1 MRLLAVSHVLDDKI
15 RKKFVRQT
23 NLSTSLGHSQS
34 ASKKITIPTNLH
46 MFFARMEL
54 WDRITLSGAIFALER
69 LGMSSE
75 PVIRTAPRT
84 LMKGDMQRQTSKGP

>member
-1 MRLLAVSHVLDDKI
+1 
-15 RKKFVRQT
+15 
-23 NLSTSLGHSQS
+23 
-34 ASKKITIPTNLH
+34 

-84 LMKGDMQRQTSKGP
+84 LMKGDMKRQTSKGP